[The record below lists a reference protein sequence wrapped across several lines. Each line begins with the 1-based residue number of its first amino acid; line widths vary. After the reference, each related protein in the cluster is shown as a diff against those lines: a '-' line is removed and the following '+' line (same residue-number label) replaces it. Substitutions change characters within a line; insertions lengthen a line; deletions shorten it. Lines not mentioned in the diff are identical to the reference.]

1 MASPDRLGGP
11 SANKTG
17 GLGTMTTEGEA
28 QPLLGLASGT
38 APGKG
43 DHDGGNGDVGV
54 SFGTSSP
61 AFFPESSLIRV
72 IFLRSPL
79 GQKVRARLCM
89 GWGMFSLAV
98 AFAVLKIQYG
108 NSSARS
114 FFVAATTLT
123 TIGYGMSDKDSST
136 STYPFLSVFFVFFV
150 LPFSFFQ
157 SVVFI
162 DAAFASAGQL
172 STRIAARCRRGS
184 NAAAAFVAEFWSTI
198 AVTAALLSSLLVL
211 GTVCYSYFGK
221 QTSWRRGIFYAI
233 TSATTIGYGSFE
245 VNNDYGYWAVGL
257 FAITCNYA
265 VAGLA
270 FPSLAAF
277 FVAAGENI
285 DKVARIR
292 REEAQLSNRITFSRD
307 KSAEIA

>member
-1 MASPDRLGGP
+1 
-11 SANKTG
+11 
-17 GLGTMTTEGEA
+17 
-28 QPLLGLASGT
+28 
-38 APGKG
+38 
-43 DHDGGNGDVGV
+43 
-54 SFGTSSP
+54 
-61 AFFPESSLIRV
+61 
-72 IFLRSPL
+72 
-79 GQKVRARLCM
+79 M

-184 NAAAAFVAEFWSTI
+184 NAAAAFVAEFWSTM

-277 FVAAGENI
+277 FVAAEENI